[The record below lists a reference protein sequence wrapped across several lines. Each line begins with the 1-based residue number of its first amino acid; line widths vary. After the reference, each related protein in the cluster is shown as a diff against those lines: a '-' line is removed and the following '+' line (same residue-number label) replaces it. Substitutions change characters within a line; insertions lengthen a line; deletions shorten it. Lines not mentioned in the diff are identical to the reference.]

1 VAPDIVP
8 EEETKMESRQ
18 IFPAWV
24 ALISMLAAVAFG
36 AWTISAEVHNMRYR
50 SLSDIAGANGYA
62 IIELRKVD
70 SDRAVAN
77 ERFATEIDAL
87 GKTLD
92 EVRADVKTLL
102 TAPK

>member
-1 VAPDIVP
+1 MAPDIVP

-62 IIELRKVD
+62 IIELQKVG
-70 SDRAVAN
+70 SDRAVSL
-77 ERFATEIDAL
+77 ERLTTEMNTF